1 MKTHMHI
8 IHDKTYPRQANPCR
22 LQGVERSLV
31 RLAGLKFCPY
41 IECLFPSFSLN
52 IKQVLVKHFED
63 FVSWCFFQYVAPALN
78 SQCHPFFYAK
88 ILLDRHCST
97 FIFWRLPS
105 KIRNN
110 GPFQF
115 LHAVV
120 CCSGHENAWIF
131 NGLKSPCTICLPK

>member
-1 MKTHMHI
+1 MKTYMHI
-8 IHDKTYPRQANPCR
+8 IHDMTYPRQANPCR

-41 IECLFPSFSLN
+41 IECIFPSFSLN

-78 SQCHPFFYAK
+78 SQCHPFFIQK
-88 ILLDRHCST
+88 SSWTDIVLLSSFGDCQG
-97 FIFWRLPS
+97 

-131 NGLKSPCTICLPK
+131 NSKV